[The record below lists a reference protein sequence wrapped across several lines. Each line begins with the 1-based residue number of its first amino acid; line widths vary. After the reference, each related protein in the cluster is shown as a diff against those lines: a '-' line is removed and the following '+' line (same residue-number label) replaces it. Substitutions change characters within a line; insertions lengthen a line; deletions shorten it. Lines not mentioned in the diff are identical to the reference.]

1 MDLGTIEKLTM
12 AILKR
17 VLSVFGQVV

>member
-1 MDLGTIEKLTM
+1 MDPGTIEKLTT

-17 VLSVFGQVV
+17 VL